1 MTWSV
6 KRLISL
12 GFRGAEV
19 SRQSGVPNS
28 SFSRR
33 AVRGGQLYAS
43 VGIHCGKK
51 GLREPFCG
59 QRAIHSVSTDSDIIR
74 RSRDSP
80 AAFGELYDRHA
91 SVIYRYAARRA
102 GDFAADDVTSETF
115 LVAWEHLETYDLDRD
130 DARPWLFGIATNL
143 LRRHHRA
150 EAKMLK
156 TAAKAASREALSD
169 DSDRIAAQVDAT
181 VATGRIARTLR
192 SMAAIDRETLLLYA
206 WADLTYEGIAL
217 AMDVPVGTVRS
228 RLNRARRVLRTEL
241 NLELLDETEKDH
253 GRLAAAPRNA

>member
-1 MTWSV
+1 M
-6 KRLISL
+6 
-12 GFRGAEV
+12 
-19 SRQSGVPNS
+19 
-28 SFSRR
+28 
-33 AVRGGQLYAS
+33 
-43 VGIHCGKK
+43 
-51 GLREPFCG
+51 
-59 QRAIHSVSTDSDIIR
+59 STDSDIIR

-102 GDFAADDVTSETF
+102 GEFAADDVTSETF
-115 LVAWEHLETYDLDRD
+115 LVAWEQLEAYDLDRD

-156 TAAKAASREALSD
+156 VAAKAASREAVADASD
-169 DSDRIAAQVDAT
+169 QIAAQVDA
-181 VATGRIARTLR
+181 VAATGRIAISLTA
-192 SMAAIDRETLLLYA
+192 MAAIDRETLLLYA
-206 WADLTYEGIAL
+206 WADLTYEGIAS

-228 RLNRARRVLRTEL
+228 RLNRARRTLRTHL
-241 NLELLDETEKDH
+241 DLELLDETENDH

>member
-1 MTWSV
+1 M
-6 KRLISL
+6 
-12 GFRGAEV
+12 
-19 SRQSGVPNS
+19 
-28 SFSRR
+28 
-33 AVRGGQLYAS
+33 
-43 VGIHCGKK
+43 
-51 GLREPFCG
+51 
-59 QRAIHSVSTDSDIIR
+59 STDNDIIR

-80 AAFGELYDRHA
+80 PVFGELYDRHA

-115 LVAWEHLETYDLDRD
+115 LVAWEQLETYDLDRE

-150 EAKMLK
+150 EAKVLK
-156 TAAKAASREALSD
+156 AAAKAASREAVAD
-169 DSDRIAAQVDAT
+169 TSDRIAAQVDAT
-181 VATGRIARTLR
+181 VANGRIAGTLK

-228 RLNRARRVLRTEL
+228 RLNRARRTLQTQL
-241 NLELLDETEKDH
+241 NPGILDETENDH

>member
-1 MTWSV
+1 M
-6 KRLISL
+6 
-12 GFRGAEV
+12 
-19 SRQSGVPNS
+19 
-28 SFSRR
+28 
-33 AVRGGQLYAS
+33 
-43 VGIHCGKK
+43 
-51 GLREPFCG
+51 
-59 QRAIHSVSTDSDIIR
+59 STDSNIIR

-80 AAFGELYDRHA
+80 TAFGELYDRHA

-115 LVAWEHLETYDLDRD
+115 LVAWEQLETYDLDRD
-130 DARPWLFGIATNL
+130 DARPWLLGIATNL

-169 DSDRIAAQVDAT
+169 DSDRIAAQIDAKL
-181 VATGRIARTLR
+181 ATGRIASTLR

-206 WADLTYEGIAL
+206 WADLTYEGIAV

-228 RLNRARRVLRTEL
+228 RLNRARQTLRTQL
-241 NLELLDETEKDH
+241 NLEILDETENDH
-253 GRLAAAPRNA
+253 ERLAAAPRNA

>member
-1 MTWSV
+1 M
-6 KRLISL
+6 
-12 GFRGAEV
+12 GA
-19 SRQSGVPNS
+19 
-28 SFSRR
+28 
-33 AVRGGQLYAS
+33 
-43 VGIHCGKK
+43 KK
-51 GLREPFCG
+51 GGPREPFCG
-59 QRAIHSVSTDSDIIR
+59 QRAIHSVSTDNDIIR
-74 RSRDSP
+74 RSQDSP

-115 LVAWEHLETYDLDRD
+115 LVAWEQLETYDLDRE

-150 EAKMLK
+150 EAKLLK
-156 TAAKAASREALSD
+156 TAAKAASREAMSD
-169 DSDRIAAQVDAT
+169 DSDRIAAQVDAV
-181 VATGRIARTLR
+181 VASGRIAATLR
-192 SMAAIDRETLLLYA
+192 AMAGIDRETLLLYA

-228 RLNRARRVLRTEL
+228 RLNRARRTLRTQL
-241 NLELLDETEKDH
+241 NLDTLDETENHH

>member
-1 MTWSV
+1 M
-6 KRLISL
+6 
-12 GFRGAEV
+12 
-19 SRQSGVPNS
+19 
-28 SFSRR
+28 
-33 AVRGGQLYAS
+33 
-43 VGIHCGKK
+43 
-51 GLREPFCG
+51 
-59 QRAIHSVSTDSDIIR
+59 IR

-91 SVIYRYAARRA
+91 SSIYRFAARRA
-102 GDFAADDVTSETF
+102 GEFVADDVTSETF
-115 LVAWEHLETYDLDRD
+115 LVAWEQLESYDPDRE

-150 EAKMLK
+150 ETKVLK
-156 TAAKAASREALSD
+156 AAAKAALKDSVAD
-169 DSDRIAAQVDAT
+169 DTERIAARVDAV
-181 VATGRIARTLR
+181 VASGRIVGALK

-228 RLNRARRVLRTEL
+228 RLNRARRTLRTEL
-241 NLELLDETEKDH
+241 NLEILDETENDH